1 MVISIG
7 RTIRR
12 GCTLQMLQFSEFG
25 HEISLLRSHHRL
37 YHQKHRRAYAFLASH
52 FVGKLSSN
60 SKIPTS
66 GVYFLHSYRTFSSS
80 SYTSGSK
87 YGGFLQWYLRMLETR
102 PYITKAI
109 SSSFIFAAADFTSQ
123 GKQQLAVGRPEGV
136 GAATWCSGAVQ
147 LTALRGCCFYDMM
160 LLLLCGG
167 CWLRLGALGE
177 IITLPPLGSFDL
189 FRTLRIAGYGLII
202 MGPSQHL
209 WFNFLSRILRG
220 RDVSTT
226 LKKIFMGQAI
236 YGPIMNS
243 IFFFYNAALQGETR
257 EEIFA
262 RLKRDLLPTLM
273 KGLMYWPLCDFLTF
287 KFIPVHLQTLFVLR
301 EDAEVSL
308 SNEHG
313 DDTLKKGRLLEGE
326 NGEIGGALIL
336 KYVDNNNEK
345 GDKTENKSVG
355 QGNEAV
361 VDLNEVLESNVAHVG
376 VVGPDDLASGDVS
389 FSFEFG
395 GG

>member
-123 GKQQLAVGRPEGV
+123 
-136 GAATWCSGAVQ
+136 
-147 LTALRGCCFYDMM
+147 
-160 LLLLCGG
+160 
-167 CWLRLGALGE
+167 

-287 KFIPVHLQTLFVLR
+287 KFIPVHLQPLVNSSFAYMWTIYLTYM
-301 EDAEVSL
+301 AS
-308 SNEHG
+308 
-313 DDTLKKGRLLEGE
+313 LKKVGE
-326 NGEIGGALIL
+326 
-336 KYVDNNNEK
+336 D
-345 GDKTENKSVG
+345 
-355 QGNEAV
+355 
-361 VDLNEVLESNVAHVG
+361 
-376 VVGPDDLASGDVS
+376 
-389 FSFEFG
+389 
-395 GG
+395 